1 MTKRKTS
8 PITQIHV
15 LKVTLKHVKPLVWR
29 RLAVSSDTTLQKLH
43 KTLQAAMGWYDYH
56 LHQFFIDG
64 CYYSLPHPDN
74 FERDFDE
81 KRFSLRAIAPLPGM
95 KFRYDYDFG
104 DGWEHAILVEKV
116 LAPDP
121 NERYPVCLAGKRAC
135 PPEDVGGPWG
145 YEEFLAAMADPKH
158 PEHDEREEWI
168 GGPFD
173 PEEFSV
179 DDVNEILGHK
189 PRRSQK

>member
-15 LKVTLKHVKPLVWR
+15 LKVTLKDVKPPVWR
-29 RLAVSSDTTLQKLH
+29 RLAVSSDTTLVKLH
-43 KTLQAAMGWYDYH
+43 KTIQAAMGWSDYH
-56 LHQFFIDG
+56 LHQFFING
-64 CYYSLPHPDN
+64 CYYSIPHPDDS
-74 FERDFDE
+74 ERGLDE
-81 KRFSLRAIAPLPGM
+81 RRFSLATIAPQPGM

-116 LAPDP
+116 LEPDP

-145 YEEFLAAMADPKH
+145 YEEFLAVMADPKH

-179 DDVNEILGHK
+179 DDVNIILNHK
-189 PRRSQK
+189 PRRTQK